1 MKQLLALVRKEFAT
15 LFGAPTAYLTLT
27 LVALVTALIFF
38 DHLRL
43 YNQILF
49 LYSSSGMGGSDQTA
63 SLGIAPST
71 MRRWIGNNRLPGA
84 KALAK

>member
-1 MKQLLALVRKEFAT
+1 MRPLLALMRKEFGT

-27 LVALVTALIFF
+27 MVALVTALIFF

-49 LYSSSGMGGSDQTA
+49 LYASTTMGGFETDT
-63 SLGIAPST
+63 IPDYV
-71 MRRWIGNNRLPGA
+71 NRS
-84 KALAK
+84 